1 MKHLRTRELEPTS
14 KPQDRRSLPDRIAA
28 VTKNQNLV
36 AATIFCAVVCLIA
49 LSLILYFPDTGLTV
63 EQFNPFAGP

>member
-14 KPQDRRSLPDRIAA
+14 KPKDRGSLPHRIAA
-28 VTKNQNLV
+28 ATKSPDLV
-36 AATIFCAVVCLIA
+36 ATIILCAVVCLIA
-49 LSLILYFPDTGLTV
+49 LNLILYFPDLGLTV

>member
-14 KPQDRRSLPDRIAA
+14 KAKDRGSLPHRIAA
-28 VTKNQNLV
+28 ATKNPNLV
-36 AATIFCAVVCLIA
+36 AATIFCAVACLIA
-49 LSLILYFPDTGLTV
+49 LSLILYFPDAGLTV